1 MHRLLFSAMILSVP
15 LTGLPAEVD
24 VTSSQPAIPLTGTI
38 NDRKISSAL
47 TTQAA
52 RMLKDG
58 RATKSETLRAQLDR
72 RRCALKLAKSNKR
85 RLSAEELNANCR
97 AGVVVVAQP
106 YLCDHCDRTHCQ
118 IASGFMLTADG
129 AFCTSYHVATNRA
142 AQTMIILTGDG
153 RIAPVREVLAAD
165 RDADLVILRAEGSGF
180 TPLPLATDAP
190 VGSIVRVISHP
201 NQRFYSLT
209 EGIVSRHFE
218 HTHRRKTISMT
229 AITADFAKGSSGA
242 PVLNEMGE
250 VIASVNSTFSSYYD
264 SDDEGHNENLQMVFK
279 NCVSNRHILELI
291 EPK

>member
-1 MHRLLFSAMILSVP
+1 MCRTLFSALLLS
-15 LTGLPAEVD
+15 LPFAITSAEVAP
-24 VTSSQPAIPLTGTI
+24 STGKPVISLESGI
-38 NDRKISSAL
+38 NDRKILSTL
-47 TTQAA
+47 TSQANL
-52 RMLKDG
+52 MLKDG
-58 RATKSETLRAQLDR
+58 RATKSEVLASQLDR
-72 RRCALKLAKSNKR
+72 RRCELKLARPGKR
-85 RLSAEELNANCR
+85 RLSAEELNAKCR

-153 RIAPVREVLAAD
+153 RVAPVREVLAAN

-229 AITADFAKGSSGA
+229 TITADFAKGSSGA
-242 PVLNEMGE
+242 PVVNEMGE

-264 SDDEGHNENLQMVFK
+264 SDDEGHRENLQMVFK
-279 NCVSNRHILELI
+279 NCVSSRHILELI